1 MPHILRGVALLGI
14 NSVTAPHAERD
25 KVWTI
30 LAESLDRALL
40 ATMTT
45 VEPLSNL
52 PQLADAI
59 VAGTIRGR
67 VVIDVTR

>member
-1 MPHILRGVALLGI
+1 LLGI

-25 KVWTI
+25 KAWAI
-30 LAESLDRALL
+30 LAESLDRTLL
-40 ATMTT
+40 AALTT

-52 PQLADAI
+52 PQLAEDI
-59 VAGTIRGR
+59 VAGKIRGR